1 MKLLHISIS
10 LSFALLCSCYSME
23 KDRAEKQNQL
33 ISPQEANELHL
44 KQLQLPLIEAICS
57 NDPSQT
63 WTAIDNITKQ
73 LDNEHLLNSKL
84 TQYMP
89 YTQLPSAGINAQK
102 VFAKL
107 DNAHDQEKQDIKT
120 MTPLGFAVY
129 LAKNQT
135 EKNDQK
141 IISYLLQNGASIL
154 ASRGKSRLN
163 PFHIAIKYN
172 PDYILFLYRRDN
184 ILFEDDNLQMP
195 IFTACSETAPLK
207 SLETLVGLGFPLDM
221 KDRASNITPLHVC
234 AAKGFKNKAQ
244 CIIKKNAQN
253 LIEQTDSVGATPL
266 FYATKEKQIE
276 LIKLLLSYGART
288 DIQTKY
294 DHTLIDYIPAPQQS
308 NAADEKIALEIAN
321 LLIRSGAQLP
331 SLQSHQQLLDSAL
344 TESLQETSTFYKTYV
359 NALLHNEIEQLKAQ
373 IQSVKK
379 EKLNRTDS
387 SGLTPLHWAVI
398 RNNEAVVQD
407 ILNQYTHNNFTI
419 AGKEIP
425 LISGLFANPIDI
437 NIADNNRLTP
447 LGWAEKLGH
456 TKIVQL
462 LTKAGA
468 Q

>member
-1 MKLLHISIS
+1 MKLLHISIC

-23 KDRAEKQNQL
+23 KEIAKKQNQL
-33 ISPQEANELHL
+33 ISPQEANEHHL

-63 WTAIDNITKQ
+63 WTAIDNIAKQ
-73 LDNEHLLNSKL
+73 LDSEHLLNSKL
-84 TQYMP
+84 TQYIP
-89 YTQLPSAGINAQK
+89 YEELPSAGTNAQK

-107 DNAHDQEKQDIKT
+107 NNVRDQEKQDIET
-120 MTPLGFAVY
+120 MTPLGFTVY

-135 EKNDQK
+135 EKNDKK
-141 IISYLLQNGASIL
+141 IIDHLLKNGASIL
-154 ASRGKSRLN
+154 ASRGKSRLS

-172 PDYILFLYRRDN
+172 PDYILFLYRQDN
-184 ILFEDDNLQMP
+184 ILIEDDNLQMP
-195 IFTACSETAPLK
+195 IFTACSEAAPLK
-207 SLETLVGLGFPLDM
+207 SLEPLVLLGFPLDM
-221 KDRASNITPLHVC
+221 KDRAANITPLHVC

-244 CIIKKNAQN
+244 CIIKKNQN
-253 LIEQTDSVGATPL
+253 IIEQTDSVGATPL

-294 DHTLIDYIPAPQQS
+294 DHTLIDYIPVPQQS
-308 NAADEKIALEIAN
+308 NPDDEKITLEIAN
-321 LLIRSGAQLP
+321 LLVRSGAQLP
-331 SLQSHQQLLDSAL
+331 SLQSHKEFLGSAL
-344 TESLQETSTFYKTYV
+344 KDSLQENSTFYKTYV
-359 NALLHNEIEQLKAQ
+359 NALIHNEIEHVKAQ

-387 SGLTPLHWAVI
+387 FGLTPLHWAVI
-398 RNNEAVVQD
+398 RNNEDAVQD
-407 ILNQYTHNNFTI
+407 ILNQYTHNSFTI

-425 LISGLFANPIDI
+425 FVSDLFANPINI
-437 NIADNNRLTP
+437 NILDNNRLTP

-462 LTKAGA
+462 LNKVGA